1 MNIDQGYQD
10 MPFYDK
16 SQSTIPKLDELP
28 YDYFYNTDYNY
39 LTIPEV
45 QLLLILSDSQ
55 VSYTFSGLR
64 KTTSLHQHQLTKAL
78 KRLQDRELLLKK
90 DNGTYEITDL
100 GSKRT
105 RELLRDLIKNRAINT
120 QENLSYSNWKRM
132 KIIPPI
138 DQDIIVSYLERR
150 WFGKFRYLYRK
161 NLENSIELCWED
173 GRKNQVH
180 LFIGAFGDVD
190 IEYRTKHPSY
200 SEMTYISNWIKNEIV
215 NQNDVLTKI
224 EEIDE
229 EINQNSYN

>member
-1 MNIDQGYQD
+1 MDQGYQD
-10 MPFYDK
+10 IPFFER
-16 SQSTIPKLDELP
+16 SQTTIPQLDDLP
-28 YDYFYNTDYNY
+28 YDYFYSTDYNY

-55 VSYTFSGLR
+55 ISYTFSGLR

-78 KRLQDRELLLKK
+78 KRLQDRELLLKNE
-90 DNGTYEITDL
+90 NGTYEITDL

-120 QENLSYSNWKRM
+120 ENNFSYSNWKRM
-132 KIIPPI
+132 KTIPPL
-138 DQDIIVSYLERR
+138 DQEIIASCLERR

-161 NLENSIELCWED
+161 DLENKIELCWED
-173 GRKNQVH
+173 SKRNQVH
-180 LFIGAFGDVD
+180 LYIGVIGDVD

-215 NQNDVLTKI
+215 NQNEVLTEI
-224 EEIDE
+224 EDIEDEIHQDT
-229 EINQNSYN
+229 YN